1 MSNDLGVVLDAAG
14 LLKPRDDIILVL
26 IGDGKEKPALV
37 AQATKMGLTNLKFVP
52 PIPKNDMPDTL
63 AAADACIAILKPIPL
78 YGTVYPNKVFDY
90 MAAGRPVILAMKGV
104 IREVVEAAEA
114 GVTVPP
120 GNPTALAD
128 AILYLADNP
137 PKGIAMGIK
146 GNAYIKNHF
155 DRPAQAE
162 KLGRIVEKLVNLD

>member
-1 MSNDLGVVLDAAG
+1 
-14 LLKPRDDIILVL
+14 LVL

-37 AQATKMGLTNLKFVP
+37 AQAKKMGLTNLKFVP
-52 PIPKNDMPDTL
+52 PVPKNDMPDTL
-63 AAADACIAILKPIPL
+63 ASADACIAILKPIPL

-90 MAAGRPVILAMKGV
+90 MAAGRPVILAMEGV

-120 GNPTALAD
+120 GDPTALAD

-137 PKGIAMGIK
+137 QEGITMGKK
-146 GNAYIKNHF
+146 GNVYVKNHF

-162 KLGRIVEKLVNLD
+162 KLSQIVKKLVNLN